1 MVPTQTR
8 SRSLPEKPSAEY
20 LRKQAKD
27 LARGEAIQLAAA
39 QRRLAREYG
48 YRNWS
53 ELIRHVQSLSAAYK
67 ATREA
72 DETTRATALE
82 AGQTL
87 KLADHMGEGEF
98 SLWKRRLADLP
109 LNLSRVDRP
118 LLMEGADLMRLRR
131 SVLDQ
136 VRDVPELLELYEKLR
151 FPFWRLE
158 LEKNLPFLPLR
169 DLIAFPHMVYPVRWA
184 S

>member
-1 MVPTQTR
+1 MAPTQTR

-39 QRRLAREYG
+39 QRRIAREYG

-67 ATREA
+67 ATREV
-72 DETTRATALE
+72 DEPTRATALE
-82 AGQTL
+82 ARRAF
-87 KLADHMGEGEF
+87 K
-98 SLWKRRLADLP
+98 SLRKRSVADL
-109 LNLSRVDRP
+109 LLGLILVDKP
-118 LLMEGADLMRLRR
+118 ILVEGPDIMQLRR

-136 VRDVPELLELYEKLR
+136 ARDRPELL
-151 FPFWRLE
+151 
-158 LEKNLPFLPLR
+158 
-169 DLIAFPHMVYPVRWA
+169 
-184 S
+184 